1 MLSGGRTVHSKLKVP
16 IKLDDS
22 TRCSFKPKSVV
33 RNDSCHDDY
42 GWKLD
47 RNFIILRIFLK
58 IEVFNQKYM
67 SSKATLD

>member
-1 MLSGGRTVHSKLKVP
+1 MVTVQYYENNKMIYIQYIFHIQIYFVAML
-16 IKLDDS
+16 I
-22 TRCSFKPKSVV
+22 V

-47 RNFIILRIFLK
+47 RNFLILRIFLK
-58 IEVFNQKYM
+58 IELFNQKYM